1 MSLHETLHSLKDLV
15 DSFED
20 LIEKGK
26 IATSTRSVELLSDFI
41 SSVEGAIP
49 QAVSALERSKEALR
63 EAQQSDVL
71 LKYIS
76 VYYRMLVL
84 VSIPYMINML
94 ESASVILKSRDLEG
108 DATKALALAK
118 KLKNLV
124 DTLKP

>member
-1 MSLHETLHSLKDLV
+1 MSLHETLQNLKDLV

-26 IATSTRSVELLSDFI
+26 IATSTRNIELLSDFI

-49 QAVSALERSKEALR
+49 QATSALERSRDVLQQ
-63 EAQQSDVL
+63 AQHCDVL

-84 VSIPYMINML
+84 VSIPYTISIL
-94 ESASVILKSRDLEG
+94 ESASQILKTRYLEG
-108 DATKALALAK
+108 DASKALALAE
-118 KLKNLV
+118 KLKNIV
-124 DTLKP
+124 DTLKS

>member
-41 SSVEGAIP
+41 NSVEGAIP

>member
-26 IATSTRSVELLSDFI
+26 IATSTRSIELLSDFI